1 MKNYTL
7 VDLTKDYSKYSKYLS
22 NTLLTQMGESLK
34 DNKKIIL
41 YINKRWAYDL
51 SICQECSYIKKC
63 SRCDISMSVHKKP
76 PKYICHHC
84 FFQEDILLK
93 CDKCNWNNLVFV
105 WVWTE
110 QIEEVL
116 KNIFPKIN
124 IFRMDSDNLKNNTL
138 KKEALNNLN
147 NANIIIW
154 TKMITTWFDFRNIW
168 LIWIIL
174 LEQEL
179 QIPFY
184 DTEEK
189 IYQNTK
195 QLLWRWWRLWEKTQ
209 FLIQTFSPQNE
220 IILDIINLNYNDFL
234 NKTLKERKFF
244 KYPPFLELAT
254 LRYKNKDKNISIDFI
269 QKLKNKLDN
278 LNNWEFEILLIDVPI
293 KRDNQFFT
301 KIIIKWENIKWFLQN
316 IKKDIFQNKDLVV
329 IFD

>member
-7 VDLTKDYSKYSKYLS
+7 VDLVKDASKYNKYLS
-22 NTLLTQMGESLK
+22 NTLLNLIDENLK
-34 DNKKIIL
+34 NNKKIIL

-63 SRCDISMSVHKKP
+63 KKCDVSMSVHKNP

-84 FFQEDILLK
+84 FFVEDILLK
-93 CDKCNWNNLVFV
+93 CEKCNWTNLTFV

-124 IFRMDSDNLKNNTL
+124 IFRMDSDNLKNITL

-147 NANIIIW
+147 DANIIIW

-184 DTEEK
+184 DIEEK

-209 FLIQTFSPQNE
+209 FLIQTLSPQND

-234 NKTLKERKFF
+234 NKTLKERKLF

-254 LRYKNKDKNISIDFI
+254 LRYKNKDRNISIEFI
-269 QKLKNKLDN
+269 QKLKNKLDL
-278 LNNWEFEILLIDVPI
+278 LNNWDFEILLIDTPV

-301 KIIIKWENIKWFLQN
+301 KIIIKWKDIKIFLQN
-316 IKKDIFQNKDLVV
+316 IKKEILKL
-329 IFD
+329 